1 MCATRD
7 WDSGIWE
14 IYEKEI
20 PVTITGFDQEQNTGL
35 EEELQLEHL
44 QWLKEAF
51 ASHVPRDPRS
61 GEVGAGWK
69 AGRGWRS
76 SRGPKQQAGSM
87 SLEEF
92 QSALGT
98 MLGSE
103 RWASQ
108 MELLFNKVD
117 TSCDGYVDWEEFCT
131 YLLLQYKEKDYTGR
145 QRETFL
151 STQPIIRH
159 CLYNKQEPTIRM
171 LAVPHPQPLR
181 FLGVSKEGT
190 LTIWDS
196 SLRILKSQE
205 VSLESSEIA
214 GSRSRIRKWT
224 TDAVCM
230 PDVHKIAL
238 ATSSR
243 DIHFF
248 DISTASCFEEF
259 YLFGIAN
266 VPTCLCYWCDT
277 KAPGSPSVLLWGDD
291 VGNVNVLWFLHPLSG
306 MFETPFTEE
315 KGPQRVFMQDIRDHI
330 RLVSYQLIPGVHREA
345 IRRICYERSGDL
357 IITSSGS
364 SSTSVV
370 IMDAPRKKK
379 SYTWKI
385 NKGVTCFDFCKSLN
399 LLVTGGVDHTV
410 RLWNQYVTSR
420 PVATLQGHYMAVLDV
435 VIYEPLGQIFSY
447 SKDAVLKVWDISS
460 LCCLRT
466 LLLKFP
472 CVQAGRAV
480 EHGDFPFLLLT
491 SAPHV
496 LLVSCGDYLA
506 LLRLQ
511 SGGAEGDRLLTHSA
525 PLSCA
530 LYNPFFKQVVT
541 GSDDSTVAVWD
552 VETGTKCLQ
561 LSNVHGQE
569 EITCMALDTTQRRL
583 ITGARNGAIK
593 VWNIQNGH
601 NLHKLEAIAEAE
613 VTGVICFQDNKLLTV
628 GWNRKLALYSITD
641 PGKTYV
647 PADLSWKGGQVHS
660 DDILAVDYCPSLGLL
675 ATASFDGELIVWTLD
690 TQRSFVYLR
699 RAPHTAD
706 SPGVT
711 LNTSDEPTSKTMQPR
726 PNSRHRRAH
735 ARDKGAQPPVDKLLF
750 LKFRAEDRK
759 CRNGPLLV
767 SSEAGFL
774 CWWSVM
780 GSPRKHGQFY
790 APKRTDESVLGLCTD
805 QENSLLMSGDTAG
818 FIQVWDISEFRLQ
831 PGDKAVNGCPPLLY
845 CWRAH
850 DSTVVSMEL
859 LLFSSQLFLVS
870 ASSDQ
875 TARLWSCNG
884 CYVGTFGQKKKWN
897 LNNPSTYQHPRD
909 PWSDTREIE
918 KEEEEEEK
926 TGVRQQSVSG
936 LSPSKEQRLIQEE
949 ASGQSGETIWKDGAQ
964 QEEDSERC
972 AGFTQ
977 SFISS
982 LDSREAEGPA
992 SGLLDNPAKAPHTKS
1007 ALGVQVEQG
1016 LLRKTVARLERRL
1029 AFGDIDSR
1037 KLARVGS
1044 VCTPF
1049 QALATPECQELQLPC
1064 DLPMSPWMLS
1074 KGLKCVNE
1082 ADLKSLPLT
1091 SHSSDNDQAE
1101 DPDRT
1106 IVRSRL
1112 PLD

>member
-20 PVTITGFDQEQNTGL
+20 PVTITGFDQEQNVGL

-51 ASHVPRDPRS
+51 ASHVPRDPRP
-61 GEVGAGWK
+61 GEGGAGWK
-69 AGRGWRS
+69 DEKGWRS

-151 STQPIIRH
+151 STQPVIRH
-159 CLYNKQEPTIRM
+159 CLYNKVT
-171 LAVPHPQPLR
+171 LPLR
-181 FLGVSKEGT
+181 FLSVSKEGT

-196 SLRILKSQE
+196 NLRILKSQE

-230 PDVHKIAL
+230 SDVHKIAL
-238 ATSSR
+238 ATTSR

-266 VPTCLCYWCDT
+266 VPTCLCYWYDT

-291 VGNVNVLWFLHPLSG
+291 AGNVNVLWFLHPHSG

-345 IRRICYERSGDL
+345 ICRICYERSGDL

-370 IMDAPRKKK
+370 IMDAHRKKK

-472 CVQAGRAV
+472 CVQAGHAV

-569 EITCMALDTTQRRL
+569 EITCMALDSTQRRL
-583 ITGARNGAIK
+583 ITGARNGTIK

-628 GWNRKLALYSITD
+628 GWSRKLALYSITD

-647 PADLSWKGGQVHS
+647 HADLSWKGGQVHS

-699 RAPHTAD
+699 RAPHTA
-706 SPGVT
+706 GKVK
-711 LNTSDEPTSKTMQPR
+711 SKDTAPCSLSQP
-726 PNSRHRRAH
+726 PILSIFMV
-735 ARDKGAQPPVDKLLF
+735 QPPVDKLLF

-759 CRNGPLLV
+759 CRNGPLLI

-805 QENSLLMSGDTAG
+805 QENMLLMSGDTAG
-818 FIQVWDISEFRLQ
+818 FIQVWDISEFGLQ

-859 LLFSSQLFLVS
+859 LLFGSQLFLVS

-897 LNNPSTYQHPRD
+897 LKNPSTYQHPRD
-909 PWSDTREIE
+909 PWRDTREIE

-936 LSPSKEQRLIQEE
+936 LSPSKEQRLIQDE
-949 ASGQSGETIWKDGAQ
+949 ASGQS
-964 QEEDSERC
+964 
-972 AGFTQ
+972 FTQ

-982 LDSREAEGPA
+982 LDSREAESPA

-1037 KLARVGS
+1037 KLACVGS

-1091 SHSSDNDQAE
+1091 SRSSDNDQCE